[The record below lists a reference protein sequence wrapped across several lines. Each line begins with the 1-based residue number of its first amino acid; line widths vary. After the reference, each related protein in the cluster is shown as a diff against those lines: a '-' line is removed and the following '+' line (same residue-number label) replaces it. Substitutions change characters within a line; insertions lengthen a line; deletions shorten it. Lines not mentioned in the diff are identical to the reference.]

1 VSLTLAE
8 SLNSVSCSVS
18 IEATIVFITCSTR
31 LHEPRPRLASKS
43 VLLPT
48 MIHTHQTLIALVLLS
63 TVVSSS
69 PATFRVDNAP
79 EYPLLPQSFEAS
91 FEGFDWDLEDMRLIQ
106 MAPDAKPVWM
116 TELEKVFSTF
126 IYLV

>member
-1 VSLTLAE
+1 
-8 SLNSVSCSVS
+8 
-18 IEATIVFITCSTR
+18 
-31 LHEPRPRLASKS
+31 
-43 VLLPT
+43 

-116 TELEKVFSTF
+116 TELEKVLSTF
-126 IYLV
+126 ISYEHFLKKM